1 MLWILLI
8 LVGAFILVKTIF
20 KNNQRLR
27 ERRNKDTMFNKRRFR
42 R

>member
-8 LVGAFILVKTIF
+8 VGFFMMIKMIS

-27 ERRNKDTMFNKRRFR
+27 ERRNKDSMFNKRRFKR
-42 R
+42 